1 MNNNFVSIIMP
12 AYNAENLISESIESV
27 LAQTY
32 SNFELIVIDDCSID
46 QTVKVVESFILKD
59 SRIKLLKNL
68 KNKGVAETRNF
79 GLDRAKGI
87 LVAFLDSDDLWCEDK
102 LEKQVKLLN
111 ENIDVD
117 IIYTEYFRFNDKNF
131 IQKVSIPIGYTDYR
145 FLLNGDFIANSSALY
160 RFQKFR
166 DIRQKKI
173 GAEDYFFW
181 LEIFNHENVK
191 GLGINEPLMY
201 YRVADKQ
208 GSLSGNKFKS
218 ASWVWDI
225 YFKHLDLGFINSLYY
240 FTNYLVRALYKRI

>member
-1 MNNNFVSIIMP
+1 MKHFVSIIMP
-12 AYNAENLISESIESV
+12 AYNAEKLISDSIESV
-27 LAQTY
+27 LSQTY
-32 SNFELIVIDDCSID
+32 TNFELLVIDDCSKD
-46 QTVKVVESFILKD
+46 QTIDIVEQFIEKD
-59 SRIKLLKNL
+59 SRIKLIKKGKNQ
-68 KNKGVAETRNF
+68 GVAFARNS
-79 GLDRAKGI
+79 GI
-87 LVAFLDSDDLWCEDK
+87 DIAQGDFIAFLDSDDLWCESK

-117 IIYTEYFRFNDKNF
+117 ITYTEYFRFNDKDF
-131 IQKVSIPIGYTDYR
+131 SQKVSIPIGYTDYR
-145 FLLNGDFIANSSALY
+145 FLLKGDFIANSSAFY

-173 GAEDYFFW
+173 GAEDYLFW

-208 GSLSGNKFKS
+208 GSLSSNKFKS

-225 YFKHLDLGFINSLYY
+225 YFKNLNLGFITSLYY